1 MKFFNVKIL
10 VAFLILTNIGTLL
23 WYLTRLSPEDTF
35 RNNYPYIDPMRSFI
49 SQDDFIVNLQPL
61 REELR
66 DLSAEFES
74 KGGKV
79 SIYLEFLNT
88 GGNISIN
95 QDAYIFPA
103 SLTKLPVAMVVM
115 KKIEEGD
122 WELTNELI
130 LAPQDRNA
138 ESGDEENPLAEY
150 PVGTR
155 FTIEKLL
162 EELLVNS
169 DNTAALIFT
178 RNLHEDELKDIIEEI
193 GLEDLFTEEGRYSA
207 KEYSRLFRALYTSS
221 FLTRANSQYIL
232 ELLDR
237 ATFNEFLSASV
248 PENIRFPHK
257 YGVGAHVIGT
267 NFYADS
273 GIVYLT
279 SRPYLITVMVEG
291 ERTTAF
297 EERTISFMQEVSSA
311 VYEYFLSYEK

>member
-1 MKFFNVKIL
+1 MNFLSKKNIIILLIITNV
-10 VAFLILTNIGTLL
+10 GTLS
-23 WYLTRLSPEDTF
+23 WYATRPSSEESF
-35 RNNYPYIDPMRSFI
+35 RNEYPYINPARNFI
-49 SQDDFIVNLQPL
+49 SQSDFIVNLQPL
-61 REELR
+61 RTTLR
-66 DLSAEFES
+66 ALSGDFES

-103 SLTKLPVAMVVM
+103 SLTKLPIALVVM

-122 WELTNELI
+122 WELTNELV
-130 LAPQDRNA
+130 LAPQDKNA

-155 FTIEKLL
+155 FTIERLL

-169 DNTAALIFT
+169 DNTAALVFT
-178 RNLHEDELKDIIEEI
+178 RNLHDDELKEIVDEI
-193 GLEDLFTEEGRYSA
+193 GLEDLFTQEGRYSA

-237 ATFNEFLSASV
+237 AVFNEFLTASV
-248 PENIRFPHK
+248 PEHIRFPHK
-257 YGVGAHVIGT
+257 YGVGAHVMGT

-273 GIVYLT
+273 GIVYVPE
-279 SRPYLITVMVEG
+279 RP
-291 ERTTAF
+291 
-297 EERTISFMQEVSSA
+297 
-311 VYEYFLSYEK
+311 